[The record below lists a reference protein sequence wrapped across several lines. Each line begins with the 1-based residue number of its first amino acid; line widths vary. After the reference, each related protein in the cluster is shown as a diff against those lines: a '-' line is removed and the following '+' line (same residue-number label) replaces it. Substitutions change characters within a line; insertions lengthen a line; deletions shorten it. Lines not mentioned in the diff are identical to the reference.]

1 MPKISPIHFR
11 KLQKVFEVVGWRHIR
26 TKGDHMIYEKAGFIR
41 PVVIPKYKSIPPFI
55 ISNNLRTAGL
65 SHGDYFKLLK
75 SK

>member
-11 KLQKVFEVVGWRHIR
+11 KLQKVFEASGWRYVR
-26 TKGDHMIYEKAGFIR
+26 TKGDHMIYEKIGFTR
-41 PVVIPKYKSIPPFI
+41 PVVIPKYKDIPPFI

-65 SHGDYFKLLK
+65 SHADYLKLLK